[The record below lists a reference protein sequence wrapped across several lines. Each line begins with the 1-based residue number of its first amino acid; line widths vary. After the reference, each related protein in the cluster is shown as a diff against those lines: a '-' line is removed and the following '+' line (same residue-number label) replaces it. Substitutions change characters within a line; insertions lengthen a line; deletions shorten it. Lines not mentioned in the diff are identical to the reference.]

1 MGDLIVCSNS
11 LIYFLI
17 FLLGPAVTGGERG
30 LTSPHG
36 HTAAGSEANGVSNI
50 FSCMCSNKYCLVDNS
65 TNPHVLNLG
74 HSQQIWALLLVL
86 FEGQCL
92 DFLEFDDL
100 VSNIILELQ
109 MTEKR
114 KKVCVWVAYILCAP
128 LSQLRCHA
136 TRASKKG
143 SRRLHEVLQSLRRP
157 LLGAPPGWKHLL
169 ALSHLR
175 HYIKPT
181 LTHGK

>member
-36 HTAAGSEANGVSNI
+36 HTAAGSQANGVSNI

-74 HSQQIWALLLVL
+74 NSQQIWALLLVL

-143 SRRLHEVLQSLRRP
+143 SRRLREVLQSQRRP
-157 LLGAPPGWKHLL
+157 LLGPSPGWKHLL

-175 HYIKPT
+175 HY
-181 LTHGK
+181 

>member
-1 MGDLIVCSNS
+1 MGGLIVCSNS

-30 LTSPHG
+30 LTTPHG

-50 FSCMCSNKYCLVDNS
+50 FSCMCSDKYCLVDNS
-65 TNPHVLNLG
+65 TCPHVLTVNRSELRFWFCLRGDAKTFLNLM
-74 HSQQIWALLLVL
+74 IWCKK
-86 FEGQCL
+86 FSHCFTN
-92 DFLEFDDL
+92 D
-100 VSNIILELQ
+100 
-109 MTEKR
+109 R
-114 KKVCVWVAYILCAP
+114 KKVCVCLAYILCAP

-157 LLGAPPGWKHLL
+157 LLGAPPG
-169 ALSHLR
+169 
-175 HYIKPT
+175 
-181 LTHGK
+181 